1 MLRHGCLI
9 LYCPNR
15 VTQAP
20 INASPAARLDHESG
34 FQLPQVN
41 RCLLLL
47 LSYDWLMNMSEHPTL
62 SWEAMQDGFVFYRRH
77 QLYSIPGKLPG
88 DLQDFIIAGCRYGGP
103 IGVYYDHASETA
115 YLETASLNR
124 RASPHA
130 GYFKTRR
137 YKHRGAHLLQGPN
150 IYILPGWRR
159 HPTIQCGYLLPF
171 GLQAAAA
178 DFVYS
183 GTRGR

>member
-103 IGVYYDHASETA
+103 IGVYYYHASKTA
-115 YLETASLNR
+115 SLETASLNR
-124 RASPHA
+124 RVSPYA

-150 IYILPGWRR
+150 INIFPSWRR
-159 HPTIQCGYLLPF
+159 HSIIQCGYLLLL
-171 GLQAAAA
+171 GLRAAAA
-178 DFVYS
+178 DCAYS